1 MYEAIDINLFPLLK
15 QLVIMIYIYLF
26 VCCFVLFLFVCCF
39 IVVF

>member
-26 VCCFVLFLFVCCF
+26 VCCFFV
-39 IVVF
+39 VVFLRGIYY

>member
-15 QLVIMIYIYLF
+15 QLVIMIYIF
-26 VCCFVLFLFVCCF
+26 VCLLFCFVFVCCF